1 MWPSKHYI
9 NNFGY
14 LKKKKKKKKTCLAIK
29 TLSSVKLMAIEFRF
43 ILIMMEAIVF
53 IIVVYSFRE

>member
-1 MWPSKHYI
+1 M
-9 NNFGY
+9 
-14 LKKKKKKKKTCLAIK
+14 AIK

-53 IIVVYSFRE
+53 IIVVYSFREWAEGTLGDYSYQS